1 MRKLFVLLIT
11 VALALSASAAMAA
24 LTWDFEDGMQGWTWS
39 TANAASVPGQWIA
52 PGPPPEIIPGQ
63 GIYGVGG
70 GNLYCPGDSVSRA
83 TAEFDLSG
91 MLVGGKTSR
100 FFLQADVYIPN
111 LRPLTGFP
119 NGYPGNMNQYAGI
132 WALPANNW
140 GVGLFGRPDKGAQQ
154 YLDYSADDSWAGV
167 RQDWY
172 MEDWTGG
179 SYVTPDSEWWNCWVT
194 LQIDYGFTTPGQ
206 ATVKYNIPWT
216 TYNGKTG
223 WITLYSGAIYP
234 NAWAAGGRDFT
245 RIAIGST
252 VNSAGT
258 PWSKT
263 QYDNVIFDSPDLI
276 AVPEPGSFLALG
288 AGLIG
293 LGGLVRRRRA

>member
-1 MRKLFVLLIT
+1 MRKPLVLLIT
-11 VALALSASAAMAA
+11 VALAFSASAAMAA

-39 TANAASVPGQWIA
+39 TAHAQSVPGQWIA

-70 GNLYCPGDSVSRA
+70 GNLFCPGDANSRA
-83 TAEFDLSG
+83 TAEFDLSS

-119 NGYPGNMNQYAGI
+119 NDYPGNMNQFSGIYALS
-132 WALPANNW
+132 ATSTW
-140 GVGLFGRPDKGAQQ
+140 GVAMYGRPDKGSQCFT
-154 YLDYSADDSWAGV
+154 DYTADDSWPER

-179 SYVTPDSEWWNCWVT
+179 SYVQPDSLWWNTWIT
-194 LQIDYGFTTPGQ
+194 LQVDFGFTTPGQ
-206 ATVKYNIPWT
+206 VTVKYNIPWT
-216 TYNGKTG
+216 TYDGKTG

-234 NAWAAGGRDFT
+234 NSWGPGLRDFS
-245 RIAIGST
+245 RIAIGSNLST
-252 VNSAGT
+252 AGT
-258 PWSKT
+258 PWSKS
-263 QYDNVIFDSPDLI
+263 QYDNIIFDSPDL
-276 AVPEPGSFLALG
+276 VPEPGSFFALG

-293 LGGLVRRRRA
+293 LGGLIRRRRA